1 MSTSKNVSKKAEK
14 SVQSPVVNETAK
26 KDTTNEKTHP
36 SHKVNLT
43 WAQRAKLATKG
54 QLYMKGSGPVILP
67 KVRNKNAVIFSLD
80 PVKHL
85 PFAEICIELYKKH

>member
-14 SVQSPVVNETAK
+14 SVESPVVNETAK
-26 KDTTNEKTHP
+26 NDATTEKTHP

-54 QLYMKGSGPVILP
+54 QLQVRSNAPVNLP
-67 KVRNKNAVIFSLD
+67 KVRNKNAVIFSLE